1 MSTQIKKLEPK
12 VKALLEMYPQFRD
25 DDNALTAYIWEHEQD
40 SNLNIRSFFQA
51 YAKGTVTRQDYVT
64 RVRRK
69 LQEAHPELRGVN
81 YDKRQA
87 HIPKV
92 REDLGYITNQK
103 SGGFT
108 P

>member
-1 MSTQIKKLEPK
+1 
-12 VKALLEMYPQFRD
+12 MYPQFRD

-40 SNLNIRSFFQA
+40 SNLNINIRSFFQA
-51 YAKGTVTRQDYVT
+51 YAKGYVTRQDYVT

-69 LQEAHPELRGVN
+69 IQSLHPELRGIN

-92 REDLGYITNQK
+92 QEDLGYIVNPK